1 MVFLKRH
8 KADVSPAEVE
18 IGQLFS
24 SEPLASDPRNHCV
37 PFIDVLP
44 VPDEEGERLIVT
56 PFLRPWDSPP
66 LETFG
71 EAVSFLSQ
79 VFEVCLFDHARYH
92 TFVIMTV

>member
-8 KADVSPAEVE
+8 KAAVSPGEVA

-44 VPDEEGERLIVT
+44 VPDQEGEHLIIT
-56 PFLRPWDSPP
+56 PLLRPWNSPS
-66 LETFG
+66 LETYG
-71 EAVSFLSQ
+71 EAVAFLSQ
-79 VFEVCLFDHARYH
+79 IFEVCPFLHLIVGLRSSL
-92 TFVIMTV
+92 